1 MATSS
6 LILRCLTIF
15 GFITSIT
22 ALTKYQLEE
31 RYSGNDFFDAFN
43 FFTAPD
49 PTHGFVTYVSESA
62 ASQQGLIS
70 VRSDGVYM
78 GVDFKTVLNPSGAG
92 RNSVRIESK
101 KSWTH
106 GLFVADLGHMP
117 GGACGSWPAMW
128 TVGDNWPYNG
138 EIDIIE
144 GVNSQN
150 HNLISLHSGPTC
162 SVAGSGQTGTLQS
175 ANCNNFANPVGVGCG
190 ISDPRTNSY
199 GTGFNLNGGGIYAME
214 WTSSY
219 IRVYFFPAGTA
230 PADINGQ
237 NPDPS
242 KWGTPVAN
250 FQGDC
255 DIDSHFRENRLVF
268 DTTFCGDWAS
278 AVWSSDATCGS
289 KAPTCADYVAGNPAA
304 FGDQYWL
311 VKSISV
317 YQLGNIAS
325 PEPSSTPAPTPAP
338 SSSVP
343 AVPEPSPVG
352 PQESQNPPAPA
363 VTPATPIN
371 TPVAQPPSGSNG
383 NPATQPSS
391 QPNGNPVAGIDPIFS
406 QISDFA
412 GSIGDLGGEGN
423 CNPPPRPSPTYDPNY
438 PDCGNG
444 GRCPLAPAFS
454 CTGNNNDL
462 ANLLPS
468 VLPAGELLG
477 VGSGGIPD
485 FDLDINAEN
494 YLNAAKEELKG
505 QLQGLV
511 KQAVAWTGD
520 DGNDD
525 AAKSETDTKGA
536 SRIVAKPFY
545 PDEAGNGNATAGS
558 VASPTPVLN
567 LGGVGNEGIVAFEG
581 GAMEV
586 VCRGLLVWSVV
597 LFIGGLVMI

>member
-1 MATSS
+1 MASSS
-6 LILRCLTIF
+6 LFLRCLTIF
-15 GFITSIT
+15 TFITSIT
-22 ALTKYQLEE
+22 ALEKYQLEE
-31 RYSGNDFFDAFN
+31 KYSGDNFFDAFN

-78 GVDFKTVLNPSGAG
+78 GVDFKTVLSPSGAG

-106 GLFVADLGHMP
+106 GLFVADLGHVP

-144 GVNSQN
+144 GVNLQN
-150 HNLISLHSGPTC
+150 HNLMSLHSGPTC

-214 WTSSY
+214 WTSCY
-219 IRVYFFPAGTA
+219 IRVYFFPAGTS
-230 PADINGQ
+230 PADINGA

-255 DIDSHFRENRLVF
+255 DIDSHFRENRLIF

-289 KAPTCADYVAGNPAA
+289 KAPTCVDYVAGNPAA

-317 YQLGNIAS
+317 YQLGNIAT
-325 PEPSSTPAPTPAP
+325 PEPSSTPVSTSAPSPEPAP
-338 SSSVP
+338 SSSISPVP
-343 AVPEPSPVG
+343 LPSPVSS
-352 PQESQNPPAPA
+352 QSQNSPAPV
-363 VTPATPIN
+363 VTPSTPIN
-371 TPVAQPPSGSNG
+371 TPTAQPSSGSNG
-383 NPATQPSS
+383 NSATQPSS
-391 QPNGNPVAGIDPIFS
+391 QPNGNPVAEINPTFS
-406 QISDFA
+406 QLSDF
-412 GSIGDLGGEGN
+412 
-423 CNPPPRPSPTYDPNY
+423 
-438 PDCGNG
+438 
-444 GRCPLAPAFS
+444 
-454 CTGNNNDL
+454 TGNIQDFGEERTNFLTNIL
-462 ANLLPS
+462 PTPPALPS
-468 VLPAGELLG
+468 VFPAGELLG
-477 VGSGGIPD
+477 VGSGVIPTL
-485 FDLDINAEN
+485 DLDINAEN
-494 YLNAAKEELKG
+494 FLNAAKEELNG
-505 QLQGLV
+505 QLQGLI
-511 KQAVAWTGD
+511 KQAVGWSGD
-520 DGNDD
+520 DYGATESPSDMD
-525 AAKSETDTKGA
+525 ADADNRGTGT
-536 SRIVAKPFY
+536 SRIVSKPFY
-545 PDEAGNGNATAGS
+545 PDEAGNVNATAGS
-558 VASPTPVLN
+558 VASPKPVLN
-567 LGGVGNEGIVAFEG
+567 LGSAAGGGGIGGANDGIVAFEG
-581 GAMEV
+581 GAKEL
-586 VCRGLLVWSVV
+586 VCAGLLVWSVV
-597 LFIGGLVMI
+597 LFVGGLIMI

>member
-1 MATSS
+1 MATSL

-15 GFITSIT
+15 SFITSIT

-31 RYSGNDFFDAFN
+31 RYSGNNFFDAFN

-78 GVDFKTVLNPSGAG
+78 GVDSKTVLNPSGAG

-144 GVNSQN
+144 GVNGQN
-150 HNLISLHSGPTC
+150 HNLMSLHSGPTC

-199 GTGFNLNGGGIYAME
+199 GAGFNLNGGGIYAME

-230 PADINGQ
+230 PADINGP

-255 DIDSHFRENRLVF
+255 DIDSHFRENRLIF

-289 KAPTCADYVAGNPAA
+289 KAPTCVDYVAGNPAA

-317 YQLGNIAS
+317 YQLGNVAT
-325 PEPSSTPAPTPAP
+325 PEPSTTPVPAP

-352 PQESQNPPAPA
+352 PQQSQNPPAPA
-363 VTPATPIN
+363 VTPTTPIN
-371 TPVAQPPSGSNG
+371 TPAAQPPSGSNG
-383 NPATQPSS
+383 NPATQQPS
-391 QPNGNPVAGIDPIFS
+391 QPNGNPVAEIDPIFS

-423 CNPPPRPSPTYDPNY
+423 TNDLSNLLPT
-438 PDCGNG
+438 
-444 GRCPLAPAFS
+444 PLA
-454 CTGNNNDL
+454 
-462 ANLLPS
+462 LPS

-505 QLQGLV
+505 QLQGLI
-511 KQAVAWTGD
+511 KQAVAWSGD
-520 DGNDD
+520 DDD
-525 AAKSETDTKGA
+525 DDYGVAKSEMDTKGT

-558 VASPTPVLN
+558 VASPTPVLS
-567 LGGVGNEGIVAFEG
+567 LGGSGNDGIVAFEG
-581 GAMEV
+581 GAAEV
-586 VCRGLLVWSVV
+586 VCGGLLVWSVV

>member
-1 MATSS
+1 MALSS
-6 LILRCLTIF
+6 LFLRCLTISS
-15 GFITSIT
+15 FITSIT
-22 ALTKYQLEE
+22 ALTGYQLEE
-31 RYSGNDFFDAFN
+31 SYSGNNFFDAFD

-78 GVDFKTVLNPSGAG
+78 GVDSKTILNPSGPG

-101 KSWTH
+101 KNWTH
-106 GLFVADLGHMP
+106 GLFIADLSHMP
-117 GGACGSWPAMW
+117 GGTCGSWPAMW
-128 TVGDNWPYNG
+128 TVGNNWPYNG

-150 HNLISLHSGPTC
+150 HNLMSLHSGPTC

-199 GTGFNLNGGGIYAME
+199 GRGFNLNGGGIYAME
-214 WTSSY
+214 WTSSH

-230 PADINGQ
+230 PADINGP

-250 FQGDC
+250 FKGDC
-255 DIDSHFRENRLVF
+255 DIDTQFKENRLIF

-289 KAPTCADYVAGNPAA
+289 KAATCVDYVAGKPEA

-311 VKSISV
+311 VKSVKI
-317 YQLGNIAS
+317 YQLGNVAS
-325 PEPSSTPAPTPAP
+325 PVPSSTPFAVTAP
-338 SSSVP
+338 SSSGRVP
-343 AVPEPSPVG
+343 QASPVG
-352 PQESQNPPAPA
+352 PQQSQNSPTSA

-371 TPVAQPPSGSNG
+371 TPV
-383 NPATQPSS
+383 NPPSS
-391 QPNGNPVAGIDPIFS
+391 QPIGNNNPFTDDDSILNH
-406 QISDFA
+406 ISDFV
-412 GSIGDLGGEGN
+412 GSIEDFDDEENPTHDFTDLI
-423 CNPPPRPSPTYDPNY
+423 PSS
-438 PDCGNG
+438 
-444 GRCPLAPAFS
+444 PA
-454 CTGNNNDL
+454 
-462 ANLLPS
+462 LPS
-468 VLPAGELLG
+468 VSPAFELLG

-494 YLNAAKEELKG
+494 YLNAAKDDLKG
-505 QLQGLV
+505 QLQGLA

-520 DGNDD
+520 GDEDADLGTGNP
-525 AAKSETDTKGA
+525 
-536 SRIVAKPFY
+536 SRVIVAKPFY
-545 PDEAGNGNATAGS
+545 PDEAGNGNETAGS
-558 VASPTPVLN
+558 VASPTPGLS
-567 LGGVGNEGIVAFEG
+567 LGEKTNVVAFEG
-581 GAMEV
+581 GAAELLGG
-586 VCRGLLVWSVV
+586 GLLVWGVVVV
-597 LFIGGLVMI
+597 LGGLVMM